1 MCRHLAYLGT
11 GPRSLAELLLEP
23 AHGLLVQSYAPR
35 RQRHGRMNAD
45 GWGVGFFADARPA
58 RQLDGMGQ
66 RAGAGQRLGPAR
78 PLDGM
83 GQRAGAGQRL
93 VPARWR
99 SNRALWGDMSFASV
113 APVISSTC
121 VVAAVRSASTGMPL
135 DETAVAPFQSG
146 RWLLSHNGIVDR
158 AMLGPHPA
166 AESVCDS
173 AQLAAWLFDFGPERT
188 GEFVAELGKRDP
200 GARLNLLL
208 ANGERI
214 IATRWN
220 DTLSV
225 LRTDDGIVVASE
237 PYDDDP
243 GWSDIPDHHLVDVTA
258 GVVTITD
265 LEA

>member
-1 MCRHLAYLGT
+1 VCRHLAYLGT

-45 GWGVGFFADARPA
+45 GWGVGFFADTRPA
-58 RQLDGMGQ
+58 RQ
-66 RAGAGQRLGPAR
+66 RLE
-78 PLDGM
+78 
-83 GQRAGAGQRL
+83 
-93 VPARWR
+93 PARWR
-99 SNRALWGDMSFASV
+99 SNRPLWGDMSFASV
-113 APVISSTC
+113 APVVSSTC

-146 RWLLSHNGIVDR
+146 PWLLSHNGIVDR
-158 AMLGPHPA
+158 AMLGPHLA
-166 AESVCDS
+166 AESMCDS

-243 GWSDIPDHHLVDVTA
+243 GWSDVPDHHLVDVTA
-258 GVVTITD
+258 GLVTITD